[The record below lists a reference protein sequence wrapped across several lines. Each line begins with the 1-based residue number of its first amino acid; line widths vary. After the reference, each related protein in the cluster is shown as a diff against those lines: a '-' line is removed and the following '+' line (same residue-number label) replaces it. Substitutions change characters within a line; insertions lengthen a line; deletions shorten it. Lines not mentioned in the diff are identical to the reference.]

1 MIEKRVIQAMF
12 APSRFLTFPA
22 DVSEDF
28 PDHGETMQVIANNSI
43 YTCNINRMDFGNMCN
58 LYVLAN
64 QGYDEWVADN
74 YNVND
79 VIRFRR
85 IYDAQ
90 GIVRVLIVQNN

>member
-22 DVSEDF
+22 GVSDNF
-28 PDHGETMQVIANNSI
+28 PDHEETMQIIANTHV

-58 LYVLAN
+58 LYVLAQ

-74 YNVND
+74 YNVGD
-79 VIRFRR
+79 VVRFTR

-90 GIVRVLIVQNN
+90 GIVRVLIVNNN